1 MEGRKNPSGS
11 GKTSTPTHPTKQ
23 QELEGGRGR
32 GGNSSEANGRG
43 FRVTGVDGT
52 HYKGERV
59 FQGRGGGGC
68 CPGQRTRRAGH
79 GQNQLTWAG
88 KGVSLASKGNTAP
101 KRKEAWLSD
110 KATPNSRVAATPTRQ
125 KIMGRE
131 TQPSH
136 TTTLRAEVR

>member
-1 MEGRKNPSGS
+1 MYVMWLTVITINSGDMGVGEGANG
-11 GKTSTPTHPTKQ
+11 TKRR
-23 QELEGGRGR
+23 GGRGYK
-32 GGNSSEANGRG
+32 GHKNKYIIVNSFLWRRG
-43 FRVTGVDGT
+43 F
-52 HYKGERV
+52 
-59 FQGRGGGGC
+59 GGC

-110 KATPNSRVAATPTRQ
+110 KATPNSRVAAMPTRQ

-136 TTTLRAEVR
+136 TTTLRAEVT